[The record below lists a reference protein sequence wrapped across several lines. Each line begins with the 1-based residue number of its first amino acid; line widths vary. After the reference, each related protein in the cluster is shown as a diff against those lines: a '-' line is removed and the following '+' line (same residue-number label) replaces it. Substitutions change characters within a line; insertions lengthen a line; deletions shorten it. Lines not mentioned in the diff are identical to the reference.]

1 MPQRGQTTAL
11 SSSASSSAPAATGPD
26 GGWSAEPQPTAAVC
40 TDESSGGDFEAQSR
54 EAVQPQAQQPLLMQW
69 LASADS
75 ATQRHAAGVMAA
87 VNVATAISLM
97 CSHPALTSL
106 AWRAPPQAAAVRTSE
121 AAPGG
126 SNLGSTPATTQAP
139 SQTALPP
146 LGPATEHRKRP
157 SGATDAASR
166 SPVAKRRSLDLGS
179 RPR

>member
-1 MPQRGQTTAL
+1 MGKDKLRVFQALCLVAVAVPPLQT
-11 SSSASSSAPAATGPD
+11 
-26 GGWSAEPQPTAAVC
+26 AEHLC
-40 TDESSGGDFEAQSR
+40 TCLLPS
-54 EAVQPQAQQPLLMQW
+54 PLLQ
-69 LASADS
+69 
-75 ATQRHAAGVMAA
+75 

-166 SPVAKRRSLDLGS
+166 
-179 RPR
+179 

>member
-1 MPQRGQTTAL
+1 MVEARGGVHSHRSGQQRAPSGAFASCKFGRQNSPFAAVQAPALRVHTMPQRGQTTAL

-87 VNVATAISLM
+87 VSCL
-97 CSHPALTSL
+97 CCCLLLSHTPSS
-106 AWRAPPQAAAVRTSE
+106 AA
-121 AAPGG
+121 
-126 SNLGSTPATTQAP
+126 
-139 SQTALPP
+139 
-146 LGPATEHRKRP
+146 
-157 SGATDAASR
+157 
-166 SPVAKRRSLDLGS
+166 
-179 RPR
+179 

>member
-87 VNVATAISLM
+87 VSRL
-97 CSHPALTSL
+97 CCCLLLSHTPSS
-106 AWRAPPQAAAVRTSE
+106 AA
-121 AAPGG
+121 
-126 SNLGSTPATTQAP
+126 
-139 SQTALPP
+139 
-146 LGPATEHRKRP
+146 
-157 SGATDAASR
+157 
-166 SPVAKRRSLDLGS
+166 
-179 RPR
+179 